1 MEGSILFWFIAGAIA
16 VAADLIKSE
25 FLFMWFAL
33 GAIAAIIA
41 LMLDLS
47 FAIQIIVF
55 LLVSVGSMII
65 GYPIVKKT
73 LKKSVKVSKT
83 TEQGYIGRKL
93 TVDEEIEERG
103 RIKFEGIYWTV
114 QNVGEGIKKGER
126 AEIVGLKGNKLLV
139 KKVEKKGE

>member
-16 VAADLIKSE
+16 VAADLITSA

>member
-16 VAADLIKSE
+16 VAADLITSA

-126 AEIVGLKGNKLLV
+126 AEIVGLKGNKLLI

>member
-16 VAADLIKSE
+16 VAADLITSA

-114 QNVGEGIKKGER
+114 QNVGESIKKGER